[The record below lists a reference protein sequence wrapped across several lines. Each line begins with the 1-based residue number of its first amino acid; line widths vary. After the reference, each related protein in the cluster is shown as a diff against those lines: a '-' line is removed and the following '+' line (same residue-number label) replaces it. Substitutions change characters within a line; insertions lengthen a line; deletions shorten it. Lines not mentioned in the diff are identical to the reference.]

1 MFGRKRHL
9 LLELI
14 DESYTSLKK
23 ELKERKLYPGIQELA
38 VTEHTYNSIINITSA
53 QKEDRI
59 YRLEFKEEKHKIT
72 IKKEDIGWLIKKLE
86 KRVNKIRQL
95 RKEFELEENNILSH
109 MQITPLRTFNPGNET
124 LYYELTTV
132 YLQEDKI
139 NYRKA
144 HLIFDHMYYP
154 YLIISLE
161 RYNLEQILVSDIQ
174 RENLITEPWKK
185 TFLIEA
191 RIIGSLERTLKPLAL
206 EKIRAYLT
214 H

>member
-38 VTEHTYNSIINITSA
+38 VTEHIYNSIINITSA

-72 IKKEDIGWLIKKLE
+72 IKKEDIGWLIKKLGNQVKKIQQLKCRFE
-86 KRVNKIRQL
+86 KEKI
-95 RKEFELEENNILSH
+95 KILSY
-109 MQITPLRTFNPGNET
+109 MQVTPLRTFNPGNEMP
-124 LYYELTTV
+124 YYELSTV
-132 YLQEDKI
+132 YLQEDKN
-139 NYRKA
+139 NYRKF
-144 HLIFDHMYYP
+144 HLIFDHKYNP

-161 RYNLEQILVSDIQ
+161 RYNLEQILFNNIQ
-174 RENLITEPWKK
+174 RDNLITEPWKK
-185 TFLIEA
+185 AFLIES
-191 RIIGSLERTLKPLAL
+191 RITANLERTLKPLAL

>member
-53 QKEDRI
+53 QKEDRT
-59 YRLEFKEEKHKIT
+59 YGLEFKEEKHKIT
-72 IKKEDIGWLIKKLE
+72 IKKEDIGWLIKKLGNQV
-86 KRVNKIRQL
+86 KKIQQL
-95 RKEFELEENNILSH
+95 RGKFEKEKIKILSY
-109 MQITPLRTFNPGNET
+109 MQVTPLRTFNPGNEMP
-124 LYYELTTV
+124 YYELSTV
-132 YLQEDKI
+132 YLQEDKN
-139 NYRKA
+139 NYRKF
-144 HLIFDHMYYP
+144 HLIFDHKYNP

-161 RYNLEQILVSDIQ
+161 RYNLEQILFNNIQ
-174 RENLITEPWKK
+174 RDNLITEPWKK
-185 TFLIEA
+185 AFLIES
-191 RIIGSLERTLKPLAL
+191 RITANLERTLKPLAL

>member
-38 VTEHTYNSIINITSA
+38 VTEHIYNSIINITSA

-72 IKKEDIGWLIKKLE
+72 IKKEDIGWLIKKLGNQVKKIQQLKCRFE
-86 KRVNKIRQL
+86 KEKI
-95 RKEFELEENNILSH
+95 KILSY
-109 MQITPLRTFNPGNET
+109 MQVTPLRTFNPGNEMP
-124 LYYELTTV
+124 YYELSTV
-132 YLQEDKI
+132 YLQEDKN
-139 NYRKA
+139 NYRKF
-144 HLIFDHMYYP
+144 HLIFDHKYNP

-161 RYNLEQILVSDIQ
+161 RYNLEQILFNNIQ
-174 RENLITEPWKK
+174 RDNLITEPWKK
-185 TFLIEA
+185 AFLIES
-191 RIIGSLERTLKPLAL
+191 RITANLERTLKPLAL
-206 EKIRAYLT
+206 DKIKAYLT

>member
-38 VTEHTYNSIINITSA
+38 VTEHIYNSIINITSA

-72 IKKEDIGWLIKKLE
+72 IKKEDIGWLIKKLGNSV
-86 KRVNKIRQL
+86 KKIQQL
-95 RKEFELEENNILSH
+95 RGKFEKEKIKILSY
-109 MQITPLRTFNPGNET
+109 MQVTPLRTFNPGNEMP
-124 LYYELTTV
+124 YYELSTV
-132 YLQEDKI
+132 YLQEDKN
-139 NYRKA
+139 NYRKF
-144 HLIFDHMYYP
+144 HLIFDHKYNP

-161 RYNLEQILVSDIQ
+161 RYNLEQILFNNIQ
-174 RENLITEPWKK
+174 RDNLITEPWKK
-185 TFLIEA
+185 AFLIES
-191 RIIGSLERTLKPLAL
+191 RITANLERTLKPLAL